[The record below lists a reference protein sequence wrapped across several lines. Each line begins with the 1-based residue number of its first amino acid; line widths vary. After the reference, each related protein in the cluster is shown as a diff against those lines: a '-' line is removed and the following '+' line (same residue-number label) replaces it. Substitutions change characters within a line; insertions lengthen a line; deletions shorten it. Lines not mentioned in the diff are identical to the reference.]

1 MTITAKSLN
10 MNREITRENIIYH
23 IKEFYFWTEI
33 FLWQMSSFK
42 IAF

>member
-23 IKEFYFWTEI
+23 IKEFYFWTEM
-33 FLWQMSSFK
+33 LL
-42 IAF
+42 